1 MQTERSS
8 TALLSLK
15 FMSSIVKTQDELI
28 KTYSSREGK
37 TPTWSVIVSNLRF
50 LIRWLQTSWEEINEK
65 LWQKMF
71 IKRHTQEWDKRE
83 NTTRHR
89 HRENE
94 LSACEED
101 ERIEKEK
108 RRKKRRHCVNIL
120 SRKNAKKKTSCII
133 QRILSHFISNW
144 VVVNNKETFVTV

>member
-108 RRKKRRHCVNIL
+108 RSKKETTLCKHFITEKCE
-120 SRKNAKKKTSCII
+120 KKTSCII